1 MREKRQVLVDKHDET
16 RRNADTLNIG
26 GGISLWPDMED
37 MRLTRAEYIKLC
49 LLLVLLVVFTC
60 IIFETIRGK
69 SLLTFETIH
78 GKYLLTFETIHGNYL
93 LSFESIHGKSTYL

>member
-37 MRLTRAEYIKLC
+37 MRLSRAEFILDMSSVGFIGC
-49 LLLVLLVVFTC
+49 LHLHHL
-60 IIFETIRGK
+60 
-69 SLLTFETIH
+69 
-78 GKYLLTFETIHGNYL
+78 
-93 LSFESIHGKSTYL
+93 

>member
-37 MRLTRAEYIKLC
+37 MRLSRAEFIKLFEYN
-49 LLLVLLVVFTC
+49 LLNELIMC
-60 IIFETIRGK
+60 
-69 SLLTFETIH
+69 
-78 GKYLLTFETIHGNYL
+78 
-93 LSFESIHGKSTYL
+93 

>member
-1 MREKRQVLVDKHDET
+1 MREKRHVLVDKRDET

-37 MRLTRAEYIKLC
+37 MRLTRAEFIKLC
-49 LLLVLLVVFTC
+49 LLSVLLVVFTC
-60 IIFETIRGK
+60 IIFETIHGK

-78 GKYLLTFETIHGNYL
+78 GKYLLTFETIHGKSL
-93 LSFESIHGKSTYL
+93 LTYL